1 MSVDRL
7 MSLMLILTTKGTVT
21 AEELSNHFEVSIRTI
36 YRDMDKLC
44 QAGVP
49 ISAISGVGGG
59 FKIMDGYSIDD
70 LFINKNEMQP
80 LLEVMDNLNV
90 LFGKN
95 NSFNDIVLKMRNTYD
110 KKFKSRTLNIN
121 LSHFSMEEE
130 LKQYLYEINKAI
142 EHSKVLEFEY
152 INRRMEREKRVV
164 EPIYIAYT
172 EGQWYLAAFCRR
184 RNDYRKFKLV
194 RIRELKV
201 NGEFRKREIDKD
213 TLEKIFD
220 EGFLKKSI
228 NLTLR
233 FSERIGDQL
242 EEYFDKKDIIK
253 EEDGRSLVNANFPR
267 EEGLIKF
274 ILSFGNDCEIL
285 YPKEVREEIKNY
297 IKNLLEVYNH

>member
-36 YRDMDKLC
+36 YRDIDKLC
-44 QAGVP
+44 EAGVP

-95 NSFNDIVLKMRNTYD
+95 NNFNDIVLKMRNTYD
-110 KKFKSRTLNIN
+110 KKFNNRTLNIN

-152 INRRMEREKRVV
+152 INRRMERERRVV
-164 EPIYIAYT
+164 EPIYISYT
-172 EGQWYLAAFCRR
+172 EGQWYLAAFCRV

-194 RIRELKV
+194 RIRDLKV
-201 NGEFRKREIDKD
+201 NGKFIKKEIDKD

-220 EGFLKKSI
+220 AGFIKKSI
-228 NLTLR
+228 NITLR

-242 EEYFDKKDIIK
+242 EEYFDKKDIKK
-253 EEDGRSLVNANFPR
+253 EEDGRSLVNSSFPR

-274 ILSFGNDCEIL
+274 ILNFGNDCEVL
-285 YPKEVREEIKNY
+285 YPKEIREEIKNY
-297 IKNLLEVYNH
+297 IKNLLEIYNH

>member
-49 ISAISGVGGG
+49 IRAISGVGGG

>member
-36 YRDMDKLC
+36 YRDMDKLS

-49 ISAISGVGGG
+49 ISSISGVGGG
-59 FKIMDGYSIDD
+59 FKIMEGYSIDD

-80 LLEVMDNLNV
+80 LLEVMDSLNV

-110 KKFKSRTLNIN
+110 KRFKKRTLNIN
-121 LSHFSMEEE
+121 LSHFSMEED
-130 LKQYLYEINKAI
+130 LKQYLYEINRAI
-142 EHSKVLEFEY
+142 EHGNVLEFDY

-164 EPIYIAYT
+164 EPIYISYT
-172 EGQWYLAAFCRR
+172 EGQWYLAAFCRI

-194 RIRELKV
+194 RIRELKINSEV
-201 NGEFRKREIDKD
+201 AKKEIDKD
-213 TLEKIFD
+213 ALEKIFE
-220 EGFLKKSI
+220 EGFLKKSLDI
-228 NLTLR
+228 TLR

-253 EEDGRSLVNANFPR
+253 EEDGRSLVNASFPR

-274 ILSFGNDCEIL
+274 ILHFGNDCEVL
-285 YPKEVREEIKNY
+285 YPMEIREEIKNY
-297 IKNLLEVYNH
+297 IKNLLEIYNR